1 MADNP
6 VITPKRFSHVGF
18 QTYDVARLRDWYC
31 LVLGARVVFEKPG
44 GFCVIAYDDEHHRV
58 AIAGL
63 PGKPRRKFA
72 ANPEI
77 VHTAYAYA
85 DIFALLKTYERLRD
99 AGVAAAE
106 CMHHGPTLSVYYRD
120 PDGNQVELFV
130 DGFKT
135 MAECSDWMN
144 GPVYSHN
151 FGSGVFFDPE
161 VLLAQMKAGA
171 SEQALVAY
179 PVDEGMQVDPDAF
192 GAELMKSITAEVDA
206 YEAAFRAEGGLP
218 AA

>member
-85 DIFALLKTYERLRD
+85 DIFAAAIGGKTETKIIPG
-99 AGVAAAE
+99 AG
-106 CMHHGPTLSVYYRD
+106 HL
-120 PDGNQVELFV
+120 
-130 DGFKT
+130 
-135 MAECSDWMN
+135 
-144 GPVYSHN
+144 
-151 FGSGVFFDPE
+151 
-161 VLLAQMKAGA
+161 
-171 SEQALVAY
+171 
-179 PVDEGMQVDPDAF
+179 
-192 GAELMKSITAEVDA
+192 AELDKPAEVAKAILDFTA
-206 YEAAFRAEGGLP
+206 
-218 AA
+218 